1 MDGRQTCPKDWREA
15 RRQRALELKA
25 DGWKQREI
33 AYALDVSEAA
43 VSRWLNTVGT
53 PAVEAWRAK
62 PHRHGPLKLS
72 CQQLHLLP
80 DFLSHGAEAYGFRG
94 EVWTCARV
102 VAIIRQEF
110 GVSYHKAHVSRLL
123 KALRWTPQMPITRA
137 TQRDE
142 ARIREWRVTVW
153 PELKKR
159 RCGTALPLFL
169 WTNLGSICCRA
180 WCAAMHPVA
189 RHQFCTASRRGIT
202 WLP

>member
-1 MDGRQTCPKDWREA
+1 MDGKQTCPKDWREA
-15 RRQRALELKA
+15 RRKRALELKA

-53 PAVEAWRAK
+53 PRVEPWRAK

-72 CQQLHLLP
+72 CQQLDLLP

-102 VAIIRQEF
+102 AAVIRQEF

-123 KALRWTPQMPITRA
+123 KAVRWTPQMPITRA
-137 TQRDE
+137 IQRDE
-142 ARIREWRVTVW
+142 ARICEWRVTVW
-153 PELKKR
+153 PELKKGR
-159 RCGTALPLFL
+159 GGR
-169 WTNLGSICCRA
+169 TNHRLGR
-180 WCAAMHPVA
+180 
-189 RHQFCTASRRGIT
+189 
-202 WLP
+202 